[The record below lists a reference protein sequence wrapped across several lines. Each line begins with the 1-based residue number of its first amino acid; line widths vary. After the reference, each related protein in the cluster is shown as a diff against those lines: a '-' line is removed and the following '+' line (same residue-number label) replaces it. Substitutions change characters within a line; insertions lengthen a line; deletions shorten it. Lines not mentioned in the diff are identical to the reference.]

1 MKKGN
6 IWVVNETS
14 EGSLSLITKE
24 TMSKARELSEDLNKE
39 LIAVE
44 IGFNNDGIARES
56 GYYGAD
62 KVIQVNDE
70 LLENYNTLGYAKVL
84 EALMDK
90 YDPAIVMLP
99 ASHNGRDLA
108 GRVSAN
114 KGVGLVADC
123 SSVELT
129 EDKKDI
135 KWIRPSFDGKLFCD
149 VRILSEVMMATIGR
163 GAFVEATRD
172 ESKNV
177 EIIKEETKLKAEDIA
192 TKFIGFEKS
201 DINPLLDKLMNS
213 KIVVS
218 GGLGLGGPENW
229 HLVEEL
235 ADALGGAVGA
245 TKAAT
250 DLGWCDKDIQ
260 VGVTGV
266 QVKPDLYI
274 ALGIS
279 GAIQHTKGMENSAT
293 IIAINKDP
301 DAAIFNIASYGIVD
315 DLFNIVPDL
324 IKEIKNRK

>member
-260 VGVTGV
+260 VGITGV

>member
-6 IWVVNETS
+6 IWVVNEAS

-44 IGFNNDGIARES
+44 IGFNNDDIARES

-177 EIIKEETKLKAEDIA
+177 EIIKEEAKLKSEDIA

>member
-24 TMSKARELSEDLNKE
+24 TMSKAKELSEDLDKE
-39 LIAVE
+39 LVSIE
-44 IGFNNDGIARES
+44 IGFNNDEMARES

-62 KVIQVNDE
+62 KVIQVEDE
-70 LLENYNTLGYAKVL
+70 LLEHYNTLGFAKVL
-84 EALMDK
+84 ETLMDK
-90 YDPAIVMLP
+90 YDPAIIMLP

-108 GRVSAN
+108 GRISAK

-123 SSVELT
+123 SSVELA

-149 VRILSEVMMATIGR
+149 VRILSEIMMATIGR

-172 ESKNV
+172 ESKKI
-177 EIIKEETKLKAEDIA
+177 EIIKEEVKLKEEDIA

-250 DLGWCDKDIQ
+250 DLGWCDKDLQ

-279 GAIQHTKGMENSAT
+279 GAIQHTKGMDNSAT

-301 DAAIFNIASYGIVD
+301 DAAIFNVASYGIVD

>member
-6 IWVVNETS
+6 IWVVNEAS

-24 TMSKARELSEDLNKE
+24 TMSKARELSENLNKE

-44 IGFNNDGIARES
+44 IGFNNDDIAKES

-108 GRVSAN
+108 GRVSAK

-177 EIIKEETKLKAEDIA
+177 EIIKEEAKLKAEDIA
-192 TKFIGFEKS
+192 TKFIDFEKS

-279 GAIQHTKGMENSAT
+279 GAIQHTKGMENSTT
-293 IIAINKDP
+293 IIAINKNP

>member
-6 IWVVNETS
+6 IWVVNEAS

-24 TMSKARELSEDLNKE
+24 TMSKARELSENLNKE

-44 IGFNNDGIARES
+44 IGFNNDDIAKES

-62 KVIQVNDE
+62 KVIQVNDG

-108 GRVSAN
+108 GRVSAK

-177 EIIKEETKLKAEDIA
+177 EIIKEEAKLKAEDIA
-192 TKFIGFEKS
+192 TKFIDFEKS

-250 DLGWCDKDIQ
+250 DLGWCDKDLQ

-279 GAIQHTKGMENSAT
+279 GAIQHTKGMENSTT
-293 IIAINKDP
+293 IIAINKNP

>member
-24 TMSKARELSEDLNKE
+24 TMSKARELSVDLNKE

-44 IGFNNDGIARES
+44 IGFNNDDIARES

-70 LLENYNTLGYAKVL
+70 LLQNYNTLGYAKVL

>member
-24 TMSKARELSEDLNKE
+24 TMSKAKELSEDLDKE
-39 LIAVE
+39 LVSIE
-44 IGFNNDGIARES
+44 IGFNNDEMARES

-62 KVIQVNDE
+62 KVIQVEDE
-70 LLENYNTLGYAKVL
+70 LLEHYNTLGFAKVL
-84 EALMDK
+84 ETLMDK
-90 YDPAIVMLP
+90 YDPAIIMLP

-108 GRVSAN
+108 GRISAK

-123 SSVELT
+123 SSVELA

-149 VRILSEVMMATIGR
+149 VRILSEIMMATIGR

-172 ESKNV
+172 ESKKV
-177 EIIKEETKLKAEDIA
+177 EIIKEEVKLKEEDIA
-192 TKFIGFEKS
+192 TKFVSFEKS

-250 DLGWCDKDIQ
+250 DLGWCDKDLQ

-279 GAIQHTKGMENSAT
+279 GAIQHTKGMDNSAT

-301 DAAIFNIASYGIVD
+301 DAAIFNVASYGIVD

>member
-1 MKKGN
+1 MKNGN

-14 EGSLSLITKE
+14 KGSLSLITKE

-44 IGFNNDGIARES
+44 IGFNNDAIARES

-90 YDPAIVMLP
+90 YDPAIIMLP

-177 EIIKEETKLKAEDIA
+177 EIIKEEAKLKAEDIA

-235 ADALGGAVGA
+235 SDALGGAVGA

-301 DAAIFNIASYGIVD
+301 NAAIFNIASYGIVD